1 MRCLPLF
8 VIACVF
14 CGLVITPVWAQQL
27 QCDPCAHGFGKV
39 QLGDSSPFSFQLA
52 NSGSGTLVISAI
64 KVRGSAFT
72 VGDFP
77 LPADI
82 APGATVLLPVIF
94 TPPALGY
101 AQGILTLVNNGSHS
115 DVEINV
121 TGNGVA
127 NANPRLGISPTA
139 LSFGNVTVGST
150 ATQQAILTA
159 TNGSVTI
166 SSDRTTSSDFNIVGL
181 TLPVTIAAG
190 ASLPVTLQF
199 APSSTG
205 TDTARA
211 GFVSNAEDSP
221 TLAQLTGTGTPQ
233 SSHSVNLSWNP
244 VSGNVVGYDVYR
256 GTVNGGPYQVIDTMD
271 ASTTYTDYTVDSGT
285 TYYYVVTAVNAQG
298 EQSSYS
304 NVAEA
309 VIPGS

>member
-8 VIACVF
+8 VIACVS

-150 ATQQAILTA
+150 ATHQAILTA

>member
-1 MRCLPLF
+1 MRCLPLL

-14 CGLVITPVWAQQL
+14 CGFTPVWAQQL

-39 QLGDSSPFSFQLA
+39 QLGDSSSFSFQLS
-52 NSGSGTLVISAI
+52 NTGSGTLVISSI

-72 VGDFP
+72 LGDFP

-94 TPPALGY
+94 TPAALGY
-101 AQGILTLVNNGSHS
+101 ADGNLTLMNNRS
-115 DVEINV
+115 DSELAMSV

-127 NANPRLGISPTA
+127 NANPRLGISPAA
-139 LSFGNVTVGST
+139 LNFGNVTLGST
-150 ATQQAILTA
+150 ATQQAVLTA

-166 SSDRTTSSDFNIVGL
+166 SSDRTTSSEFTILGL
-181 TLPVTIAAG
+181 TLPVTITAG
-190 ASLPVTLQF
+190 ASLPVTIEF
-199 APSSTG
+199 APSSSG

-211 GFVSNAEDSP
+211 GFISNAQDSP
-221 TLAQLTGTGTPQ
+221 TLAQLTGTGIPQ

-244 VSGNVVGYDVYR
+244 AGGNAVAYDIFR
-256 GTVNGGPYQVIDTMD
+256 GTANGGPYQIIETMD
-271 ASTTYTDYTVDSGT
+271 ASTTYTDYTVVSGA

-298 EQSSYS
+298 EQSGYS
-304 NVAEA
+304 NVAKA
-309 VIPGS
+309 VIPAS